1 MWLLISVIN
10 LWIIVVNLWYI
21 VTVLMVIWC
30 LLRYVPLIPWRESW
44 PMLVYFISCSGSF
57 GHLFRFVL
65 GLFMFDSMQEEN
77 KEKSNVK
84 HLFFGRSVTKREQLS
99 QLSKFKMPCRLPLAP
114 GVQNYII

>member
-1 MWLLISVIN
+1 
-10 LWIIVVNLWYI
+10 
-21 VTVLMVIWC
+21 
-30 LLRYVPLIPWRESW
+30 
-44 PMLVYFISCSGSF
+44 
-57 GHLFRFVL
+57 
-65 GLFMFDSMQEEN
+65 MFDSMQEEN